1 VLKSYGWSDSL
12 QQSFH
17 PYAAQGLTP
26 GRVVVQQRGLYRL
39 ATPLGELAA
48 ELSGRFV
55 HDAAAGG
62 HPVAGDFVAC
72 AARPGE
78 GAATIHHLL
87 PRTSAF
93 TRRAAGG
100 GGAQVVAAN
109 VDVAFLVAAL
119 NGDLNLRRLERY
131 LALTYESGAEPAV
144 VLTKADLCDDVAAA
158 RAEAEAIAWGVPVL
172 AVSALTGEGL
182 EDLAGRLPAGR
193 TAVLLGSSGAGKSTL
208 VNALAGAARMT
219 TREIREHDARGRH
232 TTTHRELVLLPSGG
246 LLLDTPGMR
255 ELGLWDADAGLA
267 ATFADIE
274 ALAERCRFS
283 DCRHEREPGCAVQ
296 AAVADGDLDEG
307 RLASFRKLQR
317 ELAYMDRKDDPRAQV
332 ANRKVWISRTK
343 ALRVHLKTREI
354 DG

>member
-1 VLKSYGWSDSL
+1 MLKSYGWSDSL

-78 GAATIHHLL
+78 GAATINHLL

-343 ALRVHLKTREI
+343 ALRAHLKTREI